1 MEVDKQEAGRDLG
14 SEAGRIEHL
23 KLIQAV
29 VDRLGRN
36 SFTIKSTAA
45 AASAA
50 LVAVTASVSS
60 PLTAF
65 GGLAILSLWLLD
77 ARFLRQE
84 RSFRR
89 LYNSCK
95 EGTTCKIR
103 LWRLFHDGC
112 VFRSRAIGRPLAG
125 NGQREPVSVLCPIA
139 GADRGGC
146 LDCLAVKTRFL
157 VGCEP

>member
-89 LYNSCK
+89 LYNSVRK
-95 EGTTCKIR
+95 GPPAKSGSGGYFTMDVSSEAGRSDGLLRVTVSGS
-103 LWRLFHDGC
+103 LSLFYVPLLGL
-112 VFRSRAIGRPLAG
+112 IGVVAW
-125 NGQREPVSVLCPIA
+125 IA
-139 GADRGGC
+139 S
-146 LDCLAVKTRFL
+146 L
-157 VGCEP
+157 